1 MNPAFTTLTK
11 EELIALIEIYSK
23 NWLAM
28 DGLWFQSIEREN
40 GMDNA
45 MHHDEAVWS
54 SFTVIEAKRIKKFL
68 NLPEHAGIEGL
79 KQALQ
84 LRLYANLN
92 ENEIIVEGNS
102 LIYKVRD
109 CRVQSA
115 RTRKQMPLHP
125 CKPVGIVEYSE
136 FAKVIDSRFTCECVS
151 CFPDITD
158 NTCCCVWKFT
168 LRESK

>member
-1 MNPAFTTLTK
+1 MNPAFTSLTK
-11 EELIALIEIYSK
+11 EELIELIEIYSK

-40 GMDNA
+40 GMDSA
-45 MHHDEAVWS
+45 MHHDEAVWRN
-54 SFTVIEAKRIKKFL
+54 FTVIEAKRIKKFL

-92 ENEIIVEGNS
+92 VNDIIVDGNS
-102 LIYKVRD
+102 LTYKVRS
-109 CRVQSA
+109 CRVQTA

-136 FAKVIDSRFTCECVS
+136 FAKVIDSRFVCECIS
-151 CFPDITD
+151 CYPDVTD
-158 NTCCCVWKFT
+158 KTCCCVWKFT
-168 LRESK
+168 LQQTD

>member
-1 MNPAFTTLTK
+1 MNPAFTSLTK
-11 EELIALIEIYSK
+11 EELIELIEIYSK

-40 GMDNA
+40 GMDSA
-45 MHHDEAVWS
+45 MHHDEAVWRN
-54 SFTVIEAKRIKKFL
+54 FTVIEAKRIKKFL

-92 ENEIIVEGNS
+92 VNEIIVDGNS
-102 LIYKVRD
+102 LTYKVRD

-136 FAKVIDSRFTCECVS
+136 FAKSHDSRFVCECIS
-151 CFPDITD
+151 CYPDVID
-158 NTCCCVWKFT
+158 KTCCCVWKFT
-168 LRESK
+168 LQ

>member
-1 MNPAFTTLTK
+1 MNPAFTSLTK
-11 EELIALIEIYSK
+11 EELIELIEIYSK

-40 GMDNA
+40 GMDSA
-45 MHHDEAVWS
+45 MHHDEAVWRN
-54 SFTVIEAKRIKKFL
+54 FTVIEAKRIKKFL

-92 ENEIIVEGNS
+92 VNDIIVDGNS
-102 LIYKVRD
+102 LTYKVRS
-109 CRVQSA
+109 CRVQTA

-136 FAKVIDSRFTCECVS
+136 FAKVIDSRFVCECIS
-151 CFPDITD
+151 CYPDVID
-158 NTCCCVWKFT
+158 KNCCCVWKFT
-168 LRESK
+168 LQQTD